1 MVRLKRSIILLLLIT
16 LVVGTVAMAETD
28 VLLHNDIVVNRV
40 NKIAF
45 ASKRDGNFE
54 IYTINDD
61 GSDLKRLTNSKYDDL
76 KPQWSP
82 DGSKIMYL
90 SKKRSKTAIM
100 VMNRDGSGQRRLV
113 DECAPEYQ
121 PLWSPDSSQI
131 LFVARSHSQYRIYTV
146 NADGS
151 NLVCLTEFGVEG
163 TEPSWSPDGSRILYI
178 ERFQKDTYIYSV
190 KPDGTDRRKVP
201 KEKGVYQSPV
211 WSPDGA
217 RIAYLSANNTLLGTY
232 NQIYILNQVGGNPI
246 EIADGSRRVEDINYK
261 DDLYWSPNGTMI
273 AFTKVAE
280 VDARVSESGSVSFIY
295 LYGTY
300 IVGTDGN
307 DHDRLLAKTGTERRP
322 PSWSPD
328 SSRIALVS
336 NSKLLVYNIKTRTD
350 DEISVNVSIPLSP
363 VKWSPDGSKLIFA
376 GKKNSFKKSGL
387 YLVTLD
393 GKVTQLSEANDYD
406 PVWAP
411 N

>member
-1 MVRLKRSIILLLLIT
+1 MARLKRSVILLLLFA
-16 LVVGTVAMAETD
+16 LVVGAVVMAETD
-28 VLLHNDIVVNRV
+28 VRLNNDTVVNQA
-40 NKIAF
+40 NKVAF
-45 ASKRDGNFE
+45 ASKRDGNYE

-61 GSDLKRLTNSKYDDL
+61 GTGLKRLTYSKHDDL

-90 SKKRSKTAIM
+90 SKKRRKTAIM
-100 VMNRDGSGQRRLV
+100 VMDSDGSSQMLLA
-113 DECAPEYQ
+113 DECAHEYP

-131 LFVARSHSQYRIYTV
+131 LFVARSNSKYRIYTV

-163 TEPSWSPDGSRILYI
+163 TEPSWSPDGSRILYL
-178 ERFQKDTYIYSV
+178 ERFQKDTYIYSM
-190 KPDGTDRRKVP
+190 KPDGADRMKVS

-217 RIAYLSANNTLLGTY
+217 RIAYLSIKKTLLGTY
-232 NQIYILNQVGGNPI
+232 NQIYILNQDGGNPI
-246 EIADGSRRVEDINYK
+246 EIADGSRRVEDINYE

-280 VDARVSESGSVSFIY
+280 VDGRVSESGSVSFIY

-307 DHDRLLAKTGTERRP
+307 DHDRLLAKTGTERRQ

-336 NSKLLVYNIKTRTD
+336 NSKLVVYNINTRTD
-350 DEISVNVSIPLSP
+350 DEISLNVSIPLSP
-363 VKWSPDGSKLIFA
+363 VKWSPDGSKLLFA
-376 GKKNSFKKSGL
+376 GKKSSFKKSGL

>member
-28 VLLHNDIVVNRV
+28 VRLDNDIVVNRV

-61 GSDLKRLTNSKYDDL
+61 GSGLKRLTNSKYDDL

-100 VMNRDGSGQRRLV
+100 VMNRDGSGQRLLA
-113 DECAPEYQ
+113 DECADEYP

-131 LFVARSHSQYRIYTV
+131 LFVARSNSKYRIYTV

-163 TEPSWSPDGSRILYI
+163 TEPSWSPDGSRILYL
-178 ERFQKDTYIYSV
+178 ERFQKDTYIYSM
-190 KPDGTDRRKVP
+190 KPDGTDRRKIS

-217 RIAYLSANNTLLGTY
+217 RIAYLSVKKTLLGTY
-232 NQIYILNQVGGNPI
+232 NQIYISNQDGVNPI
-246 EIADGSRRVEDINYK
+246 EIADGSRRVEDINYE
-261 DDLYWSPNGTMI
+261 DDLYWSPDGTMI

-280 VDARVSESGSVSFIY
+280 VDGRVSESGSVSFIY

-307 DHDRLLAKTGTERRP
+307 DHDRLLAKTGTERIP

-376 GKKNSFKKSGL
+376 GKKSSFKKSGL